1 MQSQNSF
8 QDWEPVVLKK
18 EKKETPIVTPI
29 VTPKVD
35 KVKLK
40 EPSLDFQKAL
50 QQARMANKMSQ
61 KDLALK
67 LGMNL
72 NTMVNYEKGKEVPT
86 NLIISKLEK
95 LLNTKLPRIQIRTY
109 GSEPPLSEPTVPN
122 LHMKK

>member
-1 MQSQNSF
+1 MQSF
-8 QDWEPVVLKK
+8 QDWEPVILKK
-18 EKKETPIVTPI
+18 ETKE
-29 VTPKVD
+29 PKDIKNATKEVKD
-35 KVKLK
+35 KIKLN

-50 QQARMANKMSQ
+50 QQARLANKMSQ

-95 LLNTKLPRIQIRTY
+95 ILNTKLPRIQ
-109 GSEPPLSEPTVPN
+109 
-122 LHMKK
+122 KKVIET

>member
-1 MQSQNSF
+1 MQF

-18 EKKETPIVTPI
+18 SDIKTSEDKKEPV
-29 VTPKVD
+29 KDRD
-35 KVKLK
+35 KVTLK

-50 QQARMANKMSQ
+50 QQARMVNKMSQ

-72 NTMVNYEKGKEVPT
+72 NTMVNYEKGKEIPT

-95 LLNTKLPRIQIRTY
+95 ILNTKLPRI
-109 GSEPPLSEPTVPN
+109 S
-122 LHMKK
+122 KKVVE

>member
-18 EKKETPIVTPI
+18 EKKEIV
-29 VTPKVD
+29 VTPKLDKD
-35 KVKLK
+35 KVTIK

-95 LLNTKLPRIQIRTY
+95 ILNTKLPRIQ
-109 GSEPPLSEPTVPN
+109 
-122 LHMKK
+122 KKVIE

>member
-1 MQSQNSF
+1 MINNNANSF
-8 QDWEPVVLKK
+8 QDWEPVILKK
-18 EKKETPIVTPI
+18 ELKDSKEVKETS
-29 VTPKVD
+29 TPKFLD
-35 KVKLK
+35 KVTLK

-50 QQARMANKMSQ
+50 QQARMVNKMSQ

-95 LLNTKLPRIQIRTY
+95 ILNTKLPRIQ
-109 GSEPPLSEPTVPN
+109 
-122 LHMKK
+122 KKVIE

>member
-1 MQSQNSF
+1 MQGQTQF

-18 EKKETPIVTPI
+18 SDKERETKETNQ
-29 VTPKVD
+29 PKNKDSV
-35 KVKLK
+35 VLK

-50 QQARMANKMSQ
+50 QQARMVNKMSQ

-72 NTMVNYEKGKEVPT
+72 NTMVNYEKGKEIPT

-95 LLNTKLPRIQIRTY
+95 ILNTKLPRIQ
-109 GSEPPLSEPTVPN
+109 
-122 LHMKK
+122 KKVVEA

>member
-18 EKKETPIVTPI
+18 EKKETLPQVKPD
-29 VTPKVD
+29 KD
-35 KVKLK
+35 KVTIK

-95 LLNTKLPRIQIRTY
+95 ILNTKLPRIQ
-109 GSEPPLSEPTVPN
+109 
-122 LHMKK
+122 KKTLEA

>member
-1 MQSQNSF
+1 MH

-18 EKKETPIVTPI
+18 SDIKTSENKKEIQV
-29 VTPKVD
+29 KDRD
-35 KVKLK
+35 KVVLK

-95 LLNTKLPRIQIRTY
+95 ILNTKLPRI
-109 GSEPPLSEPTVPN
+109 S
-122 LHMKK
+122 KKIVDA

>member
-1 MQSQNSF
+1 MH

-18 EKKETPIVTPI
+18 SDIKTSENKKEIQV
-29 VTPKVD
+29 KDKD
-35 KVKLK
+35 KVVLK

-95 LLNTKLPRIQIRTY
+95 ILNTKLPRI
-109 GSEPPLSEPTVPN
+109 S
-122 LHMKK
+122 KKIVDA

>member
-1 MQSQNSF
+1 MY
-8 QDWEPVVLKK
+8 QDWEPVILKK
-18 EKKETPIVTPI
+18 EEKKEKPQIQKSDI
-29 VTPKVD
+29 D
-35 KVKLK
+35 IVKLK

-50 QQARMANKMSQ
+50 QQARLVNKMSQ

-95 LLNTKLPRIQIRTY
+95 ILNTKLPRIQIKTY
-109 GSEPPLSEPTVPN
+109 GSEPS
-122 LHMKK
+122 K

>member
-1 MQSQNSF
+1 MHSNSGNSF
-8 QDWEPVVLKK
+8 QDWETVVLKK
-18 EKKETPIVTPI
+18 EPPKEEIKEI
-29 VTPKVD
+29 KDKD
-35 KVKLK
+35 KVTLK

-95 LLNTKLPRIQIRTY
+95 ILNTKLPRIQIRTY
-109 GSEPPLSEPTVPN
+109 GSEPPS
-122 LHMKK
+122 K

>member
-1 MQSQNSF
+1 MH
-8 QDWEPVVLKK
+8 QDWETVVLKK
-18 EKKETPIVTPI
+18 SDIPDKGKQETQV
-29 VTPKVD
+29 KDKD
-35 KVKLK
+35 KVTLK

-50 QQARMANKMSQ
+50 QQSRMANKMSQ

-95 LLNTKLPRIQIRTY
+95 ILNTKLPRIQ
-109 GSEPPLSEPTVPN
+109 
-122 LHMKK
+122 KKVIES

>member
-1 MQSQNSF
+1 MSSQTNSF
-8 QDWEPVVLKK
+8 QDWEPIILKK
-18 EKKETPIVTPI
+18 EPKEIKEI
-29 VTPKVD
+29 IPKSLD
-35 KVKLK
+35 KVTLK

-50 QQARMANKMSQ
+50 QQARMVNKMSQ

-95 LLNTKLPRIQIRTY
+95 ILNTKLPRIQ
-109 GSEPPLSEPTVPN
+109 
-122 LHMKK
+122 KKVIE

>member
-1 MQSQNSF
+1 MQNGNVF
-8 QDWEPVVLKK
+8 QDWEPVILKK
-18 EKKETPIVTPI
+18 ETKETKEKEIKSI
-29 VTPKVD
+29 D
-35 KVKLK
+35 KVTLK

-50 QQARMANKMSQ
+50 QQARMVNKMSQ

-95 LLNTKLPRIQIRTY
+95 ILNTKLPRIQ
-109 GSEPPLSEPTVPN
+109 
-122 LHMKK
+122 KKVVE

>member
-1 MQSQNSF
+1 MQPQMSQNNF

-18 EKKETPIVTPI
+18 EKKEIPVSI
-29 VTPKVD
+29 PKVD
-35 KVKLK
+35 KVTIK

-95 LLNTKLPRIQIRTY
+95 LLNTKLPRIQ
-109 GSEPPLSEPTVPN
+109 
-122 LHMKK
+122 KKVVE

>member
-1 MQSQNSF
+1 MQSSSGNSFQANSF
-8 QDWEPVVLKK
+8 QDWETVVLKK
-18 EKKETPIVTPI
+18 SDIPEKQETHV
-29 VTPKVD
+29 KDKD
-35 KVKLK
+35 KVTLK

-50 QQARMANKMSQ
+50 QQARMVNKMSQ

-95 LLNTKLPRIQIRTY
+95 ILNTKLPRIQIRTY
-109 GSEPPLSEPTVPN
+109 GSEPPLNKV
-122 LHMKK
+122 K

>member
-1 MQSQNSF
+1 MYNNMQGKTQF

-18 EKKETPIVTPI
+18 SDTDKEREIMKINKETQ
-29 VTPKVD
+29 PKNKDSV
-35 KVKLK
+35 VLK

-95 LLNTKLPRIQIRTY
+95 ILNTKLPRIQIRTY
-109 GSEPPLSEPTVPN
+109 GSEPPLK
-122 LHMKK
+122 L

>member
-1 MQSQNSF
+1 MQPQNSF
-8 QDWEPVVLKK
+8 QDWEPVILKK
-18 EKKETPIVTPI
+18 EKKDSEPI
-29 VTPKVD
+29 KVKIDKD
-35 KVKLK
+35 KVTIK

-95 LLNTKLPRIQIRTY
+95 LLNTKLPRIQ
-109 GSEPPLSEPTVPN
+109 
-122 LHMKK
+122 KKIVLE

>member
-1 MQSQNSF
+1 MQGQTQF

-18 EKKETPIVTPI
+18 SDKEREIKETNQTKNKDSV
-29 VTPKVD
+29 V
-35 KVKLK
+35 LK

-50 QQARMANKMSQ
+50 QQARMVNKMSQ

-72 NTMVNYEKGKEVPT
+72 NTMVNYEKGKEIPT

-95 LLNTKLPRIQIRTY
+95 ILNTKLPRIQ
-109 GSEPPLSEPTVPN
+109 
-122 LHMKK
+122 KKVVEA

>member
-1 MQSQNSF
+1 MQPQNSF

-18 EKKETPIVTPI
+18 EKKEIV
-29 VTPKVD
+29 VTPKPDKD
-35 KVKLK
+35 KVTLK

-95 LLNTKLPRIQIRTY
+95 ILNTKLPRI
-109 GSEPPLSEPTVPN
+109 N
-122 LHMKK
+122 KKVVE

>member
-1 MQSQNSF
+1 MQGKTQF

-18 EKKETPIVTPI
+18 MDTDKEREKMKLNKEPQ
-29 VTPKVD
+29 PKNKDSV
-35 KVKLK
+35 VLK

-50 QQARMANKMSQ
+50 QQARMVNKMSQ

-72 NTMVNYEKGKEVPT
+72 NTMVNYEKGKEIPT

-95 LLNTKLPRIQIRTY
+95 ILNTKLPRIQ
-109 GSEPPLSEPTVPN
+109 
-122 LHMKK
+122 KKVVEA

>member
-1 MQSQNSF
+1 MQGKTQF

-18 EKKETPIVTPI
+18 SDTDKEREKINKETQ
-29 VTPKVD
+29 PKNKDSV
-35 KVKLK
+35 VLK

-95 LLNTKLPRIQIRTY
+95 ILNTKLPRIQ
-109 GSEPPLSEPTVPN
+109 
-122 LHMKK
+122 KKVIE

>member
-1 MQSQNSF
+1 MQSF

-18 EKKETPIVTPI
+18 DIPKEKEIIV
-29 VTPKVD
+29 KDRD
-35 KVKLK
+35 KVVLK

-72 NTMVNYEKGKEVPT
+72 NTMVNYEKGKEIPT

-95 LLNTKLPRIQIRTY
+95 ILNTKLPRIQ
-109 GSEPPLSEPTVPN
+109 
-122 LHMKK
+122 KKVLNE

>member
-1 MQSQNSF
+1 MQH
-8 QDWEPVVLKK
+8 QDWEPVILKK
-18 EKKETPIVTPI
+18 EEKKEKPQIQKSDI
-29 VTPKVD
+29 D
-35 KVKLK
+35 IVKLK

-50 QQARMANKMSQ
+50 QQARLVNKMSQ

-95 LLNTKLPRIQIRTY
+95 ILNTKLPRIQIKTY
-109 GSEPPLSEPTVPN
+109 GSEPS
-122 LHMKK
+122 K

>member
-1 MQSQNSF
+1 MQGKTQF

-18 EKKETPIVTPI
+18 SDTKEREKLNKETQ
-29 VTPKVD
+29 PKNKDSV
-35 KVKLK
+35 VLK

-72 NTMVNYEKGKEVPT
+72 NTMVNYEKGKEIPT

-95 LLNTKLPRIQIRTY
+95 ILNTKLPRIQ
-109 GSEPPLSEPTVPN
+109 
-122 LHMKK
+122 KKVVEA